1 MDVLLVLVNGEMD
14 FEAGQNS
21 ARTVSNL
28 TAPAPQGSTALLE
41 ALGQQLLGA
50 LGPLLFLLLDILE
63 ESRKV
68 LIAASIARVLLIQV
82 RPLEGVIEYA
92 DEIVGSVFGAGP
104 VGHG

>member
-28 TAPAPQGSTALLE
+28 TAPQGSTALLE

-50 LGPLLFLLLDILE
+50 LGPLLFLLLDIPE

>member
-28 TAPAPQGSTALLE
+28 TAPQGSTALLE

-50 LGPLLFLLLDILE
+50 LGPLLFLLLDIPE

-68 LIAASIARVLLIQV
+68 LIAASIARVLLV
-82 RPLEGVIEYA
+82 
-92 DEIVGSVFGAGP
+92 
-104 VGHG
+104 